1 MLLPTYSSLTC
12 KKQASQQL
20 KKKEIRREMAGPQCP
35 KESARES
42 AAGQCASKSQ
52 AMSAAWTASAAK
64 TWDKWHLGVGLRKC
78 SGQTH

>member
-1 MLLPTYSSLTC
+1 
-12 KKQASQQL
+12 
-20 KKKEIRREMAGPQCP
+20 MAGPQCP

-64 TWDKWHLGVGLRKC
+64 TWDKWHLGVGPGKC
-78 SGQTH
+78 SGQSH